1 MQKKKRELI
10 VHEEKGNFSFI
21 YWIFFAIIAFIAIYL
36 PFFGGNLRFSL
47 GAGFKEIFETL
58 GTYCL
63 TFGSAFMIF
72 GFLMV
77 LGTKSLGYVK
87 LMILGFLLIYISG
100 WLIGPGIIGT
110 EYSSPSAFHG
120 YN

>member
-1 MQKKKRELI
+1 MLKKKRELI
-10 VHEEKGNFSFI
+10 VHEERGSFSFI
-21 YWIFFAIIAFIAIYL
+21 YLIFFAIIAFLLIYL
-36 PFFGGNLRFSL
+36 PFFGSNLRFSL
-47 GAGFKEIFETL
+47 GAGFEEVFETL
-58 GTYCL
+58 GTYC
-63 TFGSAFMIF
+63 FGFGTAFMTF

-77 LGTKSLGYVK
+77 LGTKSLRYVK

-110 EYSSPSAFHG
+110 EYSSSGAFHG